1 MRFGFVIFY
10 VCLLLSLRINSMN
23 REPFS
28 RELAFAASAA
38 DENAPSMT
46 SRRVASPDELCDRAL
61 VVYMRRVDS
70 DLARYIKPHLTSA
83 IQEAVSSPESDDDN
97 SPSPKRVMRTWVHH
111 PESVQ
116 STPQAELN
124 EVVLAA
130 VDRAFKQKEAE
141 LAHKNAKI
149 EGMFSKKSMAL
160 ISTVIGGLSTLVTAL
175 VSIYATKDNCSK

>member
-1 MRFGFVIFY
+1 MKVGLLIFY
-10 VCLLLSLRINSMN
+10 VCILISLRINSMN

-38 DENAPSMT
+38 DEGSQSMT

-70 DLARYIKPHLTSA
+70 DLARHIKPHLTSA
-83 IQEAVSSPESDDDN
+83 ILEASSSPENEDDA
-97 SPSPKRVMRTWVHH
+97 SPSPKRVMRTWMHH

-124 EVVLAA
+124 EIVLAA
-130 VDRAFKQKEAE
+130 VDKAFKEKEAE

-160 ISTVIGGLSTLVTAL
+160 ISTVIGGLSTLITAL